1 MEKPISDDLG
11 REISRLWEKVGPAAA
26 ATEPGPPPVSLASF
40 NDAAWEAVDLL
51 KSRHQRQERRWAE
64 LLEARELALSALQE
78 RQALLE
84 KELHGLRERAAGA
97 DERALADAL
106 DGSLRVQEVQE
117 ALAGE
122 RAARSAQRLEMQGL
136 VDAAREAAAAEGARW
151 RDEARHWE
159 KAEQKCRLDLQQAQ
173 ALAERREAEAQ
184 HAEEAVQRLSRSVQN
199 SQAALEGA
207 LAEVARERRER
218 QDGEAERARVTQSA
232 AALEKRI
239 AELAGIWEQRLERER
254 EAWRAEMAAQEQVR
268 AGQARRGV
276 WPSLCNF
283 LTRWK

>member
-1 MEKPISDDLG
+1 VEKPISDDLS
-11 REISRLWEKVGPAAA
+11 RDISRLWEKVGPAAA
-26 ATEPGPPPVSLASF
+26 DTEPGPPPVSLASF

-64 LLEARELALSALQE
+64 LLEVREQALSALKE
-78 RQALLE
+78 RLALLE

-106 DGSLRVQEVQE
+106 DGSSRVQEAQE

-122 RAARSAQRLEMQGL
+122 CAAREAQRLELQGL

-151 RDEARHWE
+151 RDEARHWD
-159 KAEQKCRLDLQQAQ
+159 KAEQKYRLDLQQAQ
-173 ALAERREAEAQ
+173 ALAERREAEARR
-184 HAEEAVQRLSRSVQN
+184 AEEAVQRLSRSVQN

-207 LAEVARERRER
+207 LAEVARERKEREEGAA
-218 QDGEAERARVTQSA
+218 QRARAAQSA

-239 AELAGIWEQRLERER
+239 AELTGVWEQRLKRER
-254 EAWRAEMAAQEQVR
+254 EAWRAEMAAQEQAR
-268 AGQARRGV
+268 AGQARHGV
-276 WPSLCNF
+276 WLSLCNF